1 MNKKYFSHAF
11 TAFSGGASFFAFYQ
25 SLGKEIVTAK
35 LENQMTINATLTKNI
50 NESLEKNISDTLFNG
65 KILSKTDEL
74 KTIRHHNQESFN
86 RMLDKFNSL
95 KKDTSVNN
103 DSIISQIQSD
113 INTVTNEVI
122 KENLKME
129 ELNQMVI
136 NRISGNDNSPM
147 PDNILESG
155 PGREIFDNISNLFNS
170 YTEYLGTL
178 NTIELGALTNLIFT
192 FLIFSSL
199 ISLIVIFFSDYI
211 IKRLNFTNY
220 PRIKK
225 FLDLRRKFQVYYFI
239 FNALMIFVGVLA
251 LLFVNVSLF
260 LNY

>member
-1 MNKKYFSHAF
+1 MRFRGLKLTLIKKENKAF
-11 TAFSGGASFFAFYQ
+11 NDLYSIADKALF
-25 SLGKEIVTAK
+25 
-35 LENQMTINATLTKNI
+35 
-50 NESLEKNISDTLFNG
+50 ESTVQ
-65 KILSKTDEL
+65 T
-74 KTIRHHNQESFN
+74 
-86 RMLDKFNSL
+86 
-95 KKDTSVNN
+95 
-103 DSIISQIQSD
+103 SD
-113 INTVTNEVI
+113 I
-122 KENLKME
+122 
-129 ELNQMVI
+129 QA
-136 NRISGNDNSPM
+136 SPM
-147 PDNILESG
+147 PDNVSESG
-155 PGREIFDNISNLFNS
+155 IGSEIFDNISNLFNS

-211 IKRLNFTNY
+211 IKRLNLTNY

-260 LNY
+260 LNF